1 MDGVRETRL
10 WEMLGLDGGL
20 VFCSSWMTY
29 STMLQQLF
37 EA

>member
-10 WEMLGLDGGL
+10 WEMLGLDKGL

-29 STMLQQLF
+29 NPTLQQLL

>member
-10 WEMLGLDGGL
+10 REMLGLDGGL

-29 STMLQQLF
+29 NTTLEQLF